1 MTKKTA
7 TDQPHSQNKT
17 SEFNAEFNAWNPG
30 LDSTIPHHLN
40 NHITLFHPDHS
51 WVSFKDAQE
60 AASLTGLP
68 ISRLVDLKL
77 ERMAVHELLV
87 RVTAELSVPDGP
99 SYEYLGLQLRGMV
112 KQIHDKYLL
121 PQMDVLSQ
129 GYDDFRA
136 EAKSELLTIIK
147 GQEQNE
153 VSQPSQA
160 KSTPQNKSRSW
171 WNIFGRSKPIKP
183 SKKPLQDQDELGRI
197 NTWLRASKTAN
208 DKRKAALYAA
218 LAELGQAILGQR
230 GRLVFDDD
238 VMAALALRLFCQDFG
253 SLEIRRMIEP
263 IFYQAVREE
272 GYRLLPSQQKRIVMN
287 TKGASAAGKS
297 TIRPHQRK
305 LAEKMGIPWE
315 DFALISPDY
324 WRKYLLDYDSLGAN
338 YKYAAMLTGMELE
351 MIDLKLDHLMAEKAA
366 QNKVPHMLIDR
377 FRFDSFMVS
386 NDGEYESRL
395 LTRFGDTVYLFF
407 VITPPAETV
416 ERAWQ
421 RGLSTQRYKAVDD
434 LLYHNIEAY
443 KGMPELFFSWAG
455 VRDKTVHFEFL
466 DNDVPLGEDPRTIA
480 FGVNDRMTIL
490 DPETLD
496 RIDRFRYVNIHAT
509 SPLDVLEDQ
518 GDNSHGFIRQCI
530 SMMASID
537 WMDSS
542 GEVIWGKIEHGQWV
556 SLDEQAVPPS
566 VKDDDTMLNAIGWG
580 KAKNLPRPEP
590 SADLEDE
597 RRVTI
602 GRWVAR

>member
-7 TDQPHSQNKT
+7 MDKPKSQNTT

-30 LDSTIPHHLN
+30 LNSTIPHHLN
-40 NHITLFHPDHS
+40 NQITLFHPDHS

-99 SYEYLGLQLRGMV
+99 SYEFLGLQLRGMV
-112 KQIHDKYLL
+112 KQIHDKYVL
-121 PQMDVLSQ
+121 PQIDDLNQ
-129 GYDDFRA
+129 RYDEFRDQ
-136 EAKSELLTIIK
+136 AKSALLTIIK
-147 GQEQNE
+147 GQD
-153 VSQPSQA
+153 QA
-160 KSTPQNKSRSW
+160 EAPEDVKSKSKPW
-171 WNIFGRSKPIKP
+171 WNIFGRSKPPKA
-183 SKKPLQDQDELGRI
+183 SKKPSQDQDELGRI
-197 NTWLRASKTAN
+197 NAWLRASKSAH
-208 DKRKAALYAA
+208 DSRKAALYAA

-238 VMAALALRLFCQDFG
+238 VMAGLALRLFCQDYG

-272 GYRLLPSQQKRIVMN
+272 GYRLLPSQEKRIVMN

-324 WRKYLLDYDSLGAN
+324 WRKYLLDYDSLGDD

-455 VRDKTVHFEFL
+455 VRDKRVHFEFL

-496 RIDRFRYVNIHAT
+496 RIDQFRYVNIHAT
-509 SPLDVLEDQ
+509 SPGDVLEDQ

-537 WMDSS
+537 WMDSK
-542 GEVIWGKIEHGQWV
+542 GEVIWGKIEHGQWI
-556 SLDEQAVPPS
+556 SLDEKAVPSS
-566 VKDDDTMLNAIGWG
+566 VQADQSMLNAMGYG
-580 KAKNLPRPEP
+580 KAKNLSHPEP
-590 SADLEDE
+590 SADLDDE
-597 RRVTI
+597 RRYTI
-602 GRWVAR
+602 GRWAARQT

>member
-1 MTKKTA
+1 MTKTIKTDPA
-7 TDQPHSQNKT
+7 NNLKNTASFD
-17 SEFNAEFNAWNPG
+17 AWNPG
-30 LDSTIPHHLN
+30 LESTIPHRLSDQ
-40 NHITLFHPDHS
+40 ITLFHSDNS
-51 WVSFKDAQE
+51 WVSYKDAQE

-99 SYEYLGLQLRGMV
+99 SYEFLGLQLRGMV
-112 KQIHDKYLL
+112 KQIHESYLL
-121 PQMDVLSQ
+121 PQIDALNQ
-129 GYDDFRA
+129 QYDDFRA
-136 EAKSELLTIIK
+136 
-147 GQEQNE
+147 
-153 VSQPSQA
+153 QA
-160 KSTPQNKSRSW
+160 KTQLLAMIQGKIEEENTKASKEKSKSWWRIFAPKQSTKQTKASTPE
-171 WNIFGRSKPIKP
+171 
-183 SKKPLQDQDELGRI
+183 QDEIGRI
-197 NTWLRASKTAN
+197 NAWLRASKST
-208 DKRKAALYAA
+208 DDPQKAALYSA
-218 LAELGQAILGQR
+218 LAELGQSMLGQR

-238 VMAALALRLFCQDFG
+238 MMAGLALRLFCQDYG

-263 IFYQAVREE
+263 IFYDAVREE
-272 GYRLLPSQQKRIVMN
+272 GYRLLPSQNKRIVMN

-324 WRKYLLDYDSLGAN
+324 WRKYLLDYDSLGDD

-351 MIDLKLDHLMAEKAA
+351 MIDLKLDHLMAEKST

-386 NDGEYESRL
+386 HDGEYESRL

-407 VITPPAETV
+407 VITPPQETV

-480 FGVNDRMTIL
+480 FGVNNRMTIL
-490 DPETLD
+490 DPAMLD
-496 RIDRFRYVNIHAT
+496 RIDQFRHVNIHAT
-509 SPLDVLEDQ
+509 RPDDVLEEQPDK
-518 GDNSHGFIRQCI
+518 SHGFIRQCI
-530 SMMASID
+530 SMMTAIH

-542 GEVIWGKIEHGQWV
+542 GEIIWGKMEHGQWTN
-556 SLDEQAVPPS
+556 LDQDAVPAS
-566 VKDDDTMLNAIGWG
+566 VLGDETMLNAIGWG
-580 KAKNLPRPEP
+580 KAKNLSRPALP
-590 SADLEDE
+590 ADLEDE
-597 RRVTI
+597 RRYTI
-602 GRWVAR
+602 GRWV